1 MSLLSFKSFTKGN
14 RHISAIPVYIIYK
27 LQEGCLAFGG
37 VLVDTGILQNAY
49 KDLTSLLQDDLQSIV
64 LGEYAQNYFLYQ
76 VLNIQIPPDLLIVRQ
91 IRGVYN
97 GIQMKYNGKNM

>member
-37 VLVDTGILQNAY
+37 VLVDTGILQNAC

-76 VLNIQIPPDLLIVRQ
+76 VLNILIPPDLLMVRQ
-91 IRGVYN
+91 IRG
-97 GIQMKYNGKNM
+97 KYIKAFR

>member
-14 RHISAIPVYIIYK
+14 RHISAIPIYIIYK

-37 VLVDTGILQNAY
+37 VLVDTGILQNAC

-76 VLNIQIPPDLLIVRQ
+76 VLNI
-91 IRGVYN
+91 
-97 GIQMKYNGKNM
+97 